1 MPRERRHVTDWEHVF
16 FLGIMLGF
24 LTWYLWDAT
33 VASPTLSNL
42 ILIGPVGA
50 AALILLFYI
59 GATEILGRGGA
70 PKTSGAHHNEL
81 PSEAAPSRFRAGSRR
96 TIALL
101 MGLFGLFVAA
111 MPYLGL
117 DVASLIFIVATLWL
131 LGERRVI
138 FMLSLAL
145 SISAA
150 ISIAAMTLLTF
161 PIPMGIAR
169 LLWRAL

>member
-1 MPRERRHVTDWEHVF
+1 MPAERRHVTDWEHVF
-16 FLGIMLGF
+16 LLGIMLAF

-33 VASPTLSNL
+33 VASPTFSNL
-42 ILIGPVGA
+42 ILIAPVGA
-50 AALILLFYI
+50 AALILLLYI
-59 GATEILGRGGA
+59 GAAEILGRGGA
-70 PKTSGAHHNEL
+70 PKTSASHHTEL
-81 PSEAAPSRFRAGSRR
+81 PSEAAPSRFRVGSRS

-117 DVASLIFIVATLWL
+117 DVASFIFIVATLCL

-145 SISAA
+145 GISTA

-169 LLWRAL
+169 WLWRAL

>member
-1 MPRERRHVTDWEHVF
+1 
-16 FLGIMLGF
+16 
-24 LTWYLWDAT
+24 
-33 VASPTLSNL
+33 
-42 ILIGPVGA
+42 
-50 AALILLFYI
+50 
-59 GATEILGRGGA
+59 
-70 PKTSGAHHNEL
+70 
-81 PSEAAPSRFRAGSRR
+81 
-96 TIALL
+96 